1 MGEVRGR
8 PAACPGPF
16 NPPERHRTMSS
27 SERDYLSGRR
37 RHCIN
42 PQEKEG
48 RRLESAREESG
59 GRMASTF
66 IPSGIN
72 LYMYRAG
79 VLGRLS
85 RCVIFIQWRERA
97 RARACVP
104 GHHEITIGLLL
115 SCPDCSLYTRLSMD
129 EIWWLLAQHDQLPLV
144 FFLLSTYAALFYIR
158 YEISR
163 WEIRWRILLYS
174 LSTFYIL
181 QFAEFLFLLF
191 VSCARSFDLPMQRG
205 WFRFRKER

>member
-85 RCVIFIQWRERA
+85 RCVIFIQWRERESA
-97 RARACVP
+97 RAGVWSLPPRDHNRAPFVVP
-104 GHHEITIGLLL
+104 RLLL
-115 SCPDCSLYTRLSMD
+115 VHAAFDGRDLMTAGSTRSTASC
-129 EIWWLLAQHDQLPLV
+129 ILPLV
-144 FFLLSTYAALFYIR
+144 YLRSTVLHQIR
-158 YEISR
+158 N
-163 WEIRWRILLYS
+163 
-174 LSTFYIL
+174 
-181 QFAEFLFLLF
+181 
-191 VSCARSFDLPMQRG
+191 
-205 WFRFRKER
+205 